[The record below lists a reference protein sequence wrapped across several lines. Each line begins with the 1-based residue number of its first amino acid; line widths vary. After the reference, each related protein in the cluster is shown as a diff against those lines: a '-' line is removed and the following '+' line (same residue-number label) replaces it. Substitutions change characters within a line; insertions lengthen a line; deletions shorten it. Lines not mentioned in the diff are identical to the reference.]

1 MMASRCVAV
10 NTLSGIAAIRKRDRI
25 IVNALPLTITVLA
38 QSDARTRRC
47 GRSDAR
53 EDGQAFRGAACTRIR
68 RLVEGAE
75 AHPQRAT
82 KGAAYAKRHSLPEFT

>member
-10 NTLSGIAAIRKRDRI
+10 NTLSGIAAIRMRDRI

-38 QSDARTRRC
+38 QPDARTRRC

-53 EDGQAFRGAACTRIR
+53 EDGQAIRGAPCTRIR